1 MPHTACGIRHTVCG
15 SGEWRGAMRRHR
27 AAFTLVE
34 LLVVVAIIAIVS
46 SLLTPAVR
54 GLLGVSGPRGGVN
67 TITAALEQA
76 RLAAM
81 ESGVPAYAGFTVDTN
96 GGRSAVIVFRDRRD
110 EDPANPPLVPVTRW
124 NSLPQGVYHNSS
136 QLLSFSVPG
145 AQRNFPKLGT
155 NATPSISVVKF
166 DRFGRLMPSTDTVTI
181 QLGAK
186 ASQAADYMGG
196 ANNYYEVTIQPL
208 TGRALVV
215 DKAMQ
220 P

>member
-1 MPHTACGIRHTVCG
+1 L
-15 SGEWRGAMRRHR
+15 RRHC
-27 AAFTLVE
+27 AGFTLVE
-34 LLVVVAIIAIVS
+34 LLVVVAIIAIMS
-46 SLLTPAVR
+46 SLLIPAVR
-54 GLLGVSGPRGGVN
+54 GLLGVSGPRGGMN
-67 TITAALEQA
+67 TLTAALEQA
-76 RLAAM
+76 RLSAM

-96 GGRSAVIVFRDRRD
+96 AGHSAVIVFRDRR
-110 EDPANPPLVPVTRW
+110 EGDPANPPLVPVTRW
-124 NSLPQGVYHNSS
+124 NSLPQGVFVETN
-136 QLLSFSVPG
+136 QLTPFTISG
-145 AQRNFPKLGT
+145 AQRTFPKLGT

-166 DRFGRLMPSTDTVTI
+166 DRFGRLTPSTDTVTI

-186 ASQAADYMGG
+186 ASQAAEYMGG